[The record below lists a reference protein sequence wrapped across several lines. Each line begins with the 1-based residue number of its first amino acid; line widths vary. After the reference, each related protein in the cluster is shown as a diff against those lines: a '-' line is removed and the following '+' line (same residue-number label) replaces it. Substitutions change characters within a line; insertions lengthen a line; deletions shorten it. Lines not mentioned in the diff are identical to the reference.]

1 MMSDLEDV
9 IDLAHVDRVTAD
21 QLYPFLAW
29 ALAVIPGAQ
38 RLLIDLAVPIPHSI
52 TKPQNLVLGPFTRRR
67 IREGLSDSPGD
78 GAPPV

>member
-9 IDLAHVDRVTAD
+9 IDLARVDRVTAD
-21 QLYPFLAW
+21 QLHPFLAW

-52 TKPQNLVLGPFTRRR
+52 TKLGFGTLH
-67 IREGLSDSPGD
+67 ET
-78 GAPPV
+78 

>member
-38 RLLIDLAVPIPHSI
+38 RLLIDLAVPIPIAS
-52 TKPQNLVLGPFTRRR
+52 QNLVLGPFTRRR

>member
-29 ALAVIPGAQ
+29 ALAVIPGASTT
-38 RLLIDLAVPIPHSI
+38 PH
-52 TKPQNLVLGPFTRRR
+52 R
-67 IREGLSDSPGD
+67 PGR
-78 GAPPV
+78 PYPR

>member
-21 QLYPFLAW
+21 QLYPCRWPLTYPFLAW

-52 TKPQNLVLGPFTRRR
+52 TKLGFGTLH
-67 IREGLSDSPGD
+67 ET
-78 GAPPV
+78 